1 MELQLNTGEYHTIT
15 PEDIETYQA
24 LYAAIDV
31 DQELKKMAGWILAN
45 PKKRKTKQ
53 GIKRFVNSWLS
64 RAQDRGGS
72 PASVCSTYAAD
83 NISAIDHWIGVDP
96 DVSARDI
103 AAYKIAQYGAFKLAG
118 KVYTAIPDTL

>member
-1 MELQLNTGEYHTIT
+1 MELQLNTGDYHTVSAD
-15 PEDIETYQA
+15 DIETYQA

-31 DQELKKMAGWILAN
+31 DQELKKMAGWLLSN

-72 PASVCSTYAAD
+72 PDSVGSTYAAD
-83 NISAIDHWIGVDP
+83 NIGAIDHWIGMDP

-118 KVYTAIPDTL
+118 KVYNEIPDTM